1 MLWGGAALLWLTA
14 AASGATTML
23 REPETLQ
30 LGERVLVDDGS
41 CPTGQILE
49 VTGVSSKGSA
59 PPRVERL
66 RRCIR
71 RGR

>member
-1 MLWGGAALLWLTA
+1 VALLWFVATASA
-14 AASGATTML
+14 AAIVL
-23 REPETLQ
+23 REPDTLR
-30 LGERVLVDDGS
+30 LGERVLVDNGS

-49 VTGVSSKGSA
+49 VTGVSGKGA
-59 PPRVERL
+59 GAARIERL